1 MTLHPI
7 NGVFSGGGI
16 KGIALAGAAA
26 GSLEAGYRFDH
37 AVGTSSGAMVASL
50 VAAGYGPDELA
61 AGVSWVPWPDLLDW
75 LPVSRVPLVGKAISM
90 AIAHA
95 QCGGERIEQVWSTLL
110 AAKGVFTFGD
120 LEPGSL
126 RIVATDITH
135 QRGIVIP
142 DRLPDYGIDPDSFPV
157 ATAVRMSTAVPF
169 FFRPVPLRNPKTGD
183 VALIADGALTA
194 NYPLR
199 VARRSTVWPIVGFRF
214 LDPEHHLHVKV
225 RGPASLARAVVTA
238 GIRAADIMRSDMS
251 TGSVTI
257 ALAVDR
263 DPLDF
268 GLSVAAARELFEQ
281 GRIAAFDALTDPVQA
296 VAAD

>member
-1 MTLHPI
+1 MTVHAI

-50 VAAGYGPDELA
+50 VAAGYGADELA

-75 LPVSRVPLVGKAISM
+75 LPTSRIPLIGKAISM
-90 AIAHA
+90 ATNHA
-95 QCGGERIEQVWSTLL
+95 QCSGDRIEQIWGRLL
-110 AAKGVFTFGD
+110 AAKGVRTFGD

-135 QRGIVIP
+135 QRGIV
-142 DRLPDYGIDPDSFPV
+142 LPDALPEYGIDPRTFSV
-157 ATAVRMSTAVPF
+157 ARAVRMSTAVPF
-169 FFRPVPLRNPKTGD
+169 FFKPVPLRNPKTGD
-183 VALIADGALTA
+183 VGLIADGAMTA

-199 VARRSTVWPIVGFRF
+199 VARRSAVWPIVGFRF
-214 LDPEHHLHVKV
+214 LDPEHHLHVRV
-225 RGPASLARAVVTA
+225 RGPASLARAVITA
-238 GIRAADIMRSDMS
+238 GIRAADIIRSDTTS
-251 TGSVTI
+251 GAVTV

-268 GLSVAAARELFEQ
+268 GLSVAAARDLFDQ
-281 GRIAAFDALTDPVQA
+281 GRSAAFTALSDPA
-296 VAAD
+296 PSIVAD